1 MNVSNVQVAEATQ
14 TAARTVQATVQA
26 KPATPPPGQNYYF
39 SPTLRIDPKS
49 QKVVLEY
56 LNSQTGAVTYQYP
69 SEKALA
75 AYQQPTAAATP
86 AQTQTVSAPTASATG
101 TASSATGTASS
112 AAGTAQAQVSKTASI
127 LA

>member
-14 TAARTVQATVQA
+14 TAARTVQATAQA
-26 KPATPPPGQNYYF
+26 KPATPPAGQNYYF
-39 SPTLRIDPKS
+39 SPTLKIDPKS

-56 LNSQTGAVTYQYP
+56 LNSQTGAVTSQYP

-75 AYQQPTAAATP
+75 AYQQPTATP
-86 AQTQTVSAPTASATG
+86 APAPAKTVSPPTA
-101 TASSATGTASS
+101 SATGTASS
-112 AAGTAQAQVSKTASI
+112 AAGTAQALVSPTASI